1 MFIKSHLSPNSDFFF
16 IWKLFPGSFQ
26 IWNWAAGEKV
36 ETKVGHAPYLLM
48 SLNHSCD
55 AFFWIGF
62 ASFDIFPDWF
72 HIEGYLNGEFMIRGG
87 VKS

>member
-1 MFIKSHLSPNSDFFF
+1 M
-16 IWKLFPGSFQ
+16 
-26 IWNWAAGEKV
+26 

-62 ASFDIFPDWF
+62 ASFDIFPDCF
-72 HIEGYLNGEFMIRGG
+72 HIEGYRNGEFMIRILEISIIILVRNLILV